1 MIISWYIESK
11 WRDKNEIKITWCL
24 FTHTTGIL
32 FSELDLVKNVMVYIY
47 WTFMFS
53 LVSIK
58 FKASSWSWSYGSW
71 IYNYLCNQCLSPPKL
86 WVRIALMTIHDDVYS
101 IQHYV
106 IKFVSDLWQVCG
118 FLWVLRFPPPIKLT
132 DTIYCNWNIVES
144 GINKHHNPNPQSNL
158 WFLESSFLCI
168 FP

>member
-1 MIISWYIESK
+1 MPFNTYNRYIVFWIRLEA
-11 WRDKNEIKITWCL
+11 
-24 FTHTTGIL
+24 H
-32 FSELDLVKNVMVYIY
+32 LVKNVMVYIY

-132 DTIYCNWNIVES
+132 DTIYCNWNIVAS
-144 GINKHHNPNPQSNL
+144 INTIILTLNQICG
-158 WFLESSFLCI
+158 FLKAAFYVFSHRVLC
-168 FP
+168 